1 MKVDYH
7 FAAEISIGDSNK
19 SDAGFLWK
27 MTGLFLNLIFF
38 DVFYIFFEE
47 FWQERAS
54 IYMRGVKHH
63 RRCAATFLLGNV
75 ADSVF
80 EVTITNK
87 RRRREK

>member
-1 MKVDYH
+1 
-7 FAAEISIGDSNK
+7 
-19 SDAGFLWK
+19 
-27 MTGLFLNLIFF
+27 
-38 DVFYIFFEE
+38 
-47 FWQERAS
+47 
-54 IYMRGVKHH
+54 MRGVKHH